1 MTKAQRIIIITLPV
15 VLFLAIVFGWSKSL
29 SVKYLESQV
38 LDLEKKLKQQEQVAK
53 LQKELAERQTAELM
67 ECQNKSVEAKGK
79 P

>member
-38 LDLEKKLKQQEQVAK
+38 LDLEKKLKQQEQSAK

-67 ECQNKSVEAKGK
+67 ECQKKSVETKN
-79 P
+79 